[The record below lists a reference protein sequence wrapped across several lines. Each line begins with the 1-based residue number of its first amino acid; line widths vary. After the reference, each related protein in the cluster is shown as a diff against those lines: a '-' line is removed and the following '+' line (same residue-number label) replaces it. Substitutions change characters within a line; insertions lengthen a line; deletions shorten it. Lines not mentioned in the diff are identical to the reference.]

1 MGALFTDNE
10 SRLGVRYEIRTRDST
25 LARSHVTTT
34 PIQHITGAPSQIWT
48 DDLLITN
55 QLLYRW
61 AIGANKCLII
71 LSEQA
76 NTLPIPYA

>member
-34 PIQHITGAPSQIWT
+34 PIQHITGAPGQIWT
-48 DDLLITN
+48 DDLSLTRR
-55 QLLYRW
+55 LLYR
-61 AIGANKCLII
+61 
-71 LSEQA
+71 
-76 NTLPIPYA
+76 